1 MASGGGNRRQRI
13 ESEMQRVL
21 AMLISRE
28 VKDPRVGLATVTAVR
43 LANDMGSARI
53 FVLPFGGAAGGGDGA
68 SLIEGLTPDTF
79 YDPVHGR
86 IWSAISARLAN
97 GRRADPVTVWEAM
110 KDDAGL
116 VDFGGMAY
124 LGELLDKAPPT
135 DVAVDYV
142 PLLLDVSKRR
152 ELILISSQ
160 LEQTARAG
168 TGKDALEWAEG
179 ALLGLAASH
188 SPAKLVSAA
197 QAADDV
203 LAYLDAPE
211 DDADGFLT
219 GIQPLDEH
227 LGRLLAGDLV
237 LIPGRPG
244 MGKSA
249 LAACIALNV
258 ARQGIGV
265 IEINSEM
272 STAQMMRRHLTDL
285 AFERHGRA
293 APTYKDIR
301 RRRVSPEQYRM
312 LVEARDIVSS
322 LPLMMVKR
330 SGLTLSSLRSM
341 IRRQAA
347 TWAGQGIRLGM
358 VSMDHVGLMQADGG
372 GKDRYTD
379 QTGIAIGMKQLAD
392 ELGIPVVALVQLSRK
407 VEDRDNKRP
416 QLADMRDSGAWEEN
430 ADIVIGA
437 YRDAYYANKEPEPKD
452 DGRPNS
458 LLKWNDWDAR
468 KKSKTIEAILLKVRE
483 GEEGIVPLWA
493 SIGHNAIRG
502 AEPHGELL

>member
-1 MASGGGNRRQRI
+1 MN
-13 ESEMQRVL
+13 
-21 AMLISRE
+21 
-28 VKDPRVGLATVTAVR
+28 ATVRSLDRGLDLRPADHASKALPHNLDAEQAV
-43 LANDMGSARI
+43 LGA
-53 FVLPFGGAAGGGDGA
+53 VLMDNEAFHQ
-68 SLIEGLTPDTF
+68 IEGLNQDAF
-79 YDPVHGR
+79 YEPVHGR
-86 IWSAISARLAN
+86 IWSAIGVRVSN
-97 GRRADPVTVWEAM
+97 GRRGDPVTVWEAM
-110 KDDAGL
+110 KDDGGL
-116 VDFGGMAY
+116 VEMGGLSY
-124 LGELLDKAPPT
+124 LADLLERSPPT
-135 DVAVDYV
+135 EAALDYV
-142 PLLLDVSKRR
+142 PLLLDISQRR
-152 ELILISSQ
+152 ELILISQ
-160 LEQTARAG
+160 TLEQTARAG
-168 TGKDALEWAEG
+168 TGRDALEWAEG
-179 ALLGLAASH
+179 ALLGLSVTH
-188 SPAKLVSAA
+188 SPAKMVSAA

-211 DDADGFLT
+211 DTADGFLT
-219 GIQPLDEH
+219 GLKPLDDH

-265 IEINSEM
+265 VEINSEM

-285 AFERHGRA
+285 AFERHGRD

-301 RRRVSPEQYRM
+301 RRRVSVGQYQM
-312 LVEARDIVSS
+312 LVEARDVVSA

-341 IRRQAA
+341 VRRQAA
-347 TWAGQGIRLGM
+347 TWAGQSIRLGAIT
-358 VSMDHVGLMQADGG
+358 VDHVGLMQADGG

-379 QTGIAIGMKQLAD
+379 QTGIAIGMKRLAD
-392 ELGIPVVALVQLSRK
+392 ELEIPVIALVQLSRK

-458 LLKWNDWDAR
+458 QLKWNDWDVR
-468 KKSKTIEAILLKVRE
+468 KKSKTIDAILLKVRE

-502 AEPHGELL
+502 AEPHDGGFL

>member
-1 MASGGGNRRQRI
+1 MTA
-13 ESEMQRVL
+13 
-21 AMLISRE
+21 
-28 VKDPRVGLATVTAVR
+28 AVR
-43 LANDMGSARI
+43 SLDLRPANHAAKALPNNLEAEQA
-53 FVLPFGGAAGGGDGA
+53 VLGAVLFDNEAFH
-68 SLIEGLTPDTF
+68 LIEGMGAEVF
-79 YDPVHGR
+79 YEPVHGR
-86 IWSAISARLAN
+86 IWSAIGCRVAN
-97 GRRADPVTVWEAM
+97 GRRGDPVTVWEAM

-116 VDFGGMAY
+116 VDMGGLSY
-124 LGELLDKAPPT
+124 LADLLDTAPPT
-135 DVAVDYV
+135 EVAVEYV
-142 PLLLDVSKRR
+142 PLLLDIARR
-152 ELILISSQ
+152 RDLILISQQ

-168 TGKDALEWAEG
+168 QGKDALEWAEG

-188 SPAKLVSAA
+188 GPVKLVSAA
-197 QAADDV
+197 QAANDV

-211 DDADGFLT
+211 DTADGFLT
-219 GIQPLDEH
+219 GIRPLDEH

-265 IEINSEM
+265 VEINSEM

-285 AFERHGRA
+285 AFERHGRE

-301 RRRVSPEQYRM
+301 RRRVSVGEYQM
-312 LVEARDIVSS
+312 LVEARDVVSS

-341 IRRQAA
+341 VRRQAA
-347 TWAGQGIRLGM
+347 TWAGQGIRLGAIT
-358 VSMDHVGLMQADGG
+358 VDHVGLMQAEDG

-379 QTGIAIGMKQLAD
+379 QTGIAIGMKRLAD
-392 ELGIPVVALVQLSRK
+392 ELGIPVIALVQLSRK

-416 QLADMRDSGAWEEN
+416 QLADMRDTGAWEEN

-452 DGRPNS
+452 DGKSNS
-458 LLKWNDWDAR
+458 LLKWNDWDTR
-468 KKSKTIEAILLKVRE
+468 KRSKTIEAILLKVRE
-483 GEEGIVPLWA
+483 GEEGIVSLWA